1 MATQA
6 ALSKKFLASLR
17 KVIRSADKKRL
28 LEKTAR
34 LHPADIAEIMKDL
47 EFEEAEFMYKNL
59 QEERASEVLVHL
71 EDEMREQIL
80 ASLSS
85 KEIAED
91 IDLESD
97 DAADVISELSPEQ
110 KEEVISHLED
120 KEQQS
125 DIVNLL
131 TYEEG
136 TAGALMAKEL
146 ISVNHNWTVLKCVK
160 EMRRQAEEVKVVY
173 TVYVVD
179 DHQVLLGLLSLK
191 RLLISPAE
199 TKISDIYNPNI
210 ISVRTDTSSEEVAM
224 IMEKYDLVV
233 LPVVDAEGRLMGRIT
248 IDDVVDVIRQEET
261 EDIHKMGGMEALE
274 DSYSSTSVMQMVKK
288 RGLWLVILFAG
299 EGLTATAMSFFED
312 QLAKAVVLAFF
323 VPLIISSGGNT
334 GSQATTLITRAL
346 ALNEISI
353 SDWWKVLKKEVLSGF
368 LLGLALG
375 ILGFL
380 RVFLWSA
387 FVNIYG
393 EHWALIGMTVF
404 ISLLG
409 VVMWG
414 NIMGAILPLGLKKLG
429 LDPAVSSAPFVATLV
444 DVTGIIIYFVT
455 ATLMLEGILL

>member
-1 MATQA
+1 MQVAI
-6 ALSKKFLASLR
+6 SKKFLHSLR
-17 KVIRSADKKRL
+17 KIIKSADKKRL
-28 LEKTAR
+28 LEKTAK
-34 LHPADIAEIMKDL
+34 LHPADIAEILNDL
-47 EFEEAEFMYKNL
+47 EFEEAEFVYKNL
-59 QEERASEVLVHL
+59 QEERASDVLVHL
-71 EDEMREQIL
+71 EEEMREKIL

-91 IDLESD
+91 IDNLESD
-97 DAADVISELSPEQ
+97 DAADVIAELPPEQ

-120 KEQQS
+120 KEQKS
-125 DIVNLL
+125 DIVHLL

-146 ISVNHNWTVLKCVK
+146 IRVNHNWTALKCVK
-160 EMRRQAEEVKVVY
+160 EMRRQAEEVKTVY
-173 TVYVVD
+173 TIYVVD
-179 DHQVLLGLLSLK
+179 DNNILLGLLSLK

-199 TKISDIYNPNI
+199 TKISDVYNPNI
-210 ISVRTDTSSEEVAM
+210 ISVKSSTSSEEVAQ
-224 IMEKYDLVV
+224 IMEKYDIVV
-233 LPVVDAEGRLMGRIT
+233 LPVVDDLGHLLGRIT
-248 IDDVVDVIRQEET
+248 IDDVVDVIRKEET
-261 EDIHKMGGMEALE
+261 EDIHKMGGIQALE
-274 DSYSSTSVMQMVKK
+274 DSYSSTSVFQMVKK
-288 RGLWLVILFAG
+288 RGLWLMILFAG

-353 SDWWKVLKKEVLSGF
+353 NDWLKVLRKEVISGF
-368 LLGLALG
+368 FLGLALG

-380 RVFLWSA
+380 RVYIWSS
-387 FVNIYG
+387 FVTVYG
-393 EHWALIGMTVF
+393 EHWALIGITVF

-414 NIMGAILPLGLKKLG
+414 NIMGAILPLILKRVG

-444 DVTGIIIYFVT
+444 DVTGIIIYFAT
-455 ATLMLEGILL
+455 ATMMLKGILL

>member
-1 MATQA
+1 MQTII
-6 ALSKKFLASLR
+6 SKKLLNSIR
-17 KVIRSADKKRL
+17 KIVRSSDRKRL
-28 LEKTAR
+28 LEKTAK
-34 LHPADIAEIMKDL
+34 LHPADLAEIINDL
-47 EFEEAEFMYKNL
+47 EEEEAIFVYNSLE
-59 QEERASEVLVHL
+59 EERAAEVLVHL
-71 EDEMREQIL
+71 EEEMRENIL

-91 IDLESD
+91 LDNLDSD
-97 DAADVISELSPEQ
+97 DAADVIAELTPEQ

-120 KEQQS
+120 VEQKS
-125 DIVNLL
+125 DIVHLL

-136 TAGALMAKEL
+136 TSGALMAKEL
-146 ISVNHNWTVLKCVK
+146 IRVNHNWTVLKCVR
-160 EMRRQAEEVKVVY
+160 EMRRQVEDVKTVY
-173 TVYVVD
+173 TVYAVD
-179 DHQVLLGLLSLK
+179 DSNRLLGMLSLK
-191 RLLISPAE
+191 RLLVSPAE
-199 TKISDIYNPNI
+199 TKVSEIYNPDI
-210 ISVRTDTSSEEVAM
+210 ISVKTSTPSEEVAK
-224 IMEKYDLVV
+224 IFEKYDIVA
-233 LPVVDAEGRLMGRIT
+233 LPVVDDDGHLMGRIT

-261 EDIHKMGGMEALE
+261 EDIHKMGGIQAMEE
-274 DSYSSTSVMQMVKK
+274 SYSSASVMQMVKK

-353 SDWWKVLKKEVLSGF
+353 ADWWKVLKKEVMSGL

-375 ILGFL
+375 VLGFL
-380 RVFLWSA
+380 RVFLWSTY
-387 FVNIYG
+387 VNIYG
-393 EHWALIGMTVF
+393 DHWVLIGITVS
-404 ISLLG
+404 IALVG

-414 NIMGAILPLGLKKLG
+414 NIMGAILPLFLKRIG

-455 ATLMLEGILL
+455 ATIMLKGILL

>member
-1 MATQA
+1 MQETA
-6 ALSKKFLASLR
+6 SKKLLSSLR
-17 KVIRSADKKRL
+17 KIIRSSDKKRL
-28 LEKTAR
+28 LEKTAK
-34 LHPADIAEIMKDL
+34 LHPADIAEILNDL
-47 EFEEAEFMYKNL
+47 DFEEAEFIYKNL
-59 QEERASEVLVHL
+59 EEERASEVLVHL

-80 ASLSS
+80 SSLSS

-91 IDLESD
+91 IDNLESD
-97 DAADVISELSPEQ
+97 DAADVIADLSPEQ

-120 KEQQS
+120 TEQKD

-160 EMRRQAEEVKVVY
+160 EMRRQAEEISTVY

-179 DHQVLLGLLSLK
+179 DDNLLLGMLSLK
-191 RLLISPAE
+191 RLLISPAD

-210 ISVRTDTSSEEVAM
+210 ISVKTNTPSEEVAK
-224 IMEKYDLVV
+224 IMEKYDIVV
-233 LPVVDAEGRLMGRIT
+233 LPVVDADGRLVGRIT

-261 EDIHKMGGMEALE
+261 EDIHMMGGMEALE
-274 DSYSSTSVMQMVKK
+274 ESYSSTSVLQMVKK
-288 RGLWLVILFAG
+288 RGIWLIILFAG

-353 SDWWKVLKKEVLSGF
+353 GDWWKVLKKEVLSGF

-380 RVFLWSA
+380 RVFLWSS

-393 EHWALIGMTVF
+393 EHWELIGWTVF

-414 NIMGAILPLGLKKLG
+414 NIMGAIFPLVLKRIG
-429 LDPAVSSAPFVATLV
+429 LDPAVSSAPFVATMV
-444 DVTGIIIYFVT
+444 DVTGIIIYFAT
-455 ATLMLEGILL
+455 ATMMLKGILL

>member
-1 MATQA
+1 MQVTA
-6 ALSKKFLASLR
+6 SKKLLSSLR
-17 KVIRSADKKRL
+17 KIIRSSDKKRL
-28 LEKTAR
+28 LEKTAK
-34 LHPADIAEIMKDL
+34 LHVADIAEIMKDL
-47 EFEEAEFMYKNL
+47 EFEEAEFIYKNL

-71 EDEMREQIL
+71 EEEMREKIL

-91 IDLESD
+91 IDNLESD

-110 KEEVISHLED
+110 KEEVISHIED
-120 KEQQS
+120 TEQKD
-125 DIVNLL
+125 DIVHLL
-131 TYEEG
+131 TYEED

-160 EMRRQAEEVKVVY
+160 EMRRQAEEIKTVY

-179 DHQVLLGLLSLK
+179 DNNVLLGLLSLK

-210 ISVRTDTSSEEVAM
+210 ISVKTSTPSDEVAQ
-224 IMEKYDLVV
+224 IMEKYDIVV
-233 LPVVDAEGRLMGRIT
+233 LPVIDSFGHLMGRIT
-248 IDDVVDVIRQEET
+248 IDDVVDVIRKEET
-261 EDIHKMGGMEALE
+261 EDIHKMGGMQALE
-274 DSYSSTSVMQMVKK
+274 ESYSSTSVLQMVKK
-288 RGLWLVILFAG
+288 RGIWLIVLFAG

-353 SDWWKVLKKEVLSGF
+353 SDWWKVLKKEVFSGF

-380 RVFLWSA
+380 RVFLWSS
-387 FVNIYG
+387 FVNVYG
-393 EHWALIGMTVF
+393 EHWALIGWTVF

-414 NIMGAILPLGLKKLG
+414 NIMGAIFPLVLKRIG
-429 LDPAVSSAPFVATLV
+429 LDPAVSSAPFVATMV

-455 ATLMLEGILL
+455 ATLMLKGILL